1 MSSRVDSYDFIVVGG
16 GTAGCVIASRL
27 SENDSARVLLLEAGS
42 GQPLAAMA
50 TPPAWPTLLQSSA
63 SWGEFTVEQAAT
75 GTAVFLPRGRGL
87 GGSSAINGMVF
98 ARGHRSSYDSWVTA
112 GAKGWGFD
120 DLLPYFKRSE
130 NTEGRD
136 PALRGVGGPLTVGP
150 ATPPNP
156 VIAACLDAALET
168 GYRRATDV
176 SGGLEEGFGWSDLN
190 IVNGRRQSAADAY
203 LTPALGRPNLDVV
216 TDALAHRVLIGNGR
230 CTGVEYSRGAELIS
244 VECSGEVVLTAGS
257 IGSAQLLMLSGVG
270 PRSHL
275 REAGVDVVL
284 DLPGVGA
291 NLQDHPAANVVYS
304 PARPVP
310 AGWNNHGE
318 AIGLLRSDPA
328 LDSPD
333 LQVIFS
339 DVPVASPLLD
349 SPEQGYTIRV
359 AVMRPRSCGTVRL
372 SGAEAGAA
380 PVLNPNYFGD
390 DHDVTTMV
398 AGLHLAH
405 EIGRAGALDPW
416 RGQQVAP
423 GSGMDDDAGL
433 RAYVRKTLESYWH
446 PVGTCRIGEDDMAVV
461 DTDLRVRGIG
471 GLRVADGSVLPSI
484 PSANT
489 NSTVYAIAERA
500 AEIIRSQHERE
511 KELAA
516 ER

>member
-27 SENDSARVLLLEAGS
+27 SEDDSARVLLLEAGS

-75 GTAVFLPRGRGL
+75 GTAVFLPRGRAL
-87 GGSSAINGMVF
+87 GGSSAINGMTF
-98 ARGHRSSYDSWVTA
+98 TRGHRSSYDSWVRA

-150 ATPPNP
+150 AALSNP
-156 VIAACLDAALET
+156 LIAACLEAALET

-203 LTPALGRPNLDVV
+203 LTPALGRPNLDVL
-216 TDALAHRVLIGNGR
+216 TDALAGRVRIGNGR
-230 CTGVEYSRGAELIS
+230 CIGVEYSRGAELIS

-270 PRSHL
+270 PQSHL
-275 REAGVDVVL
+275 REVGVDVVL

-291 NLQDHPAANVVYS
+291 NLHDHPVGHVVYS
-304 PARPVP
+304 SALPVP
-310 AGWNNHGE
+310 AGRDNHGE

-333 LQVIFS
+333 LQILFL
-339 DVPVASPLLD
+339 DVPGTSPSGD
-349 SPEQGYTIRV
+349 SPEQGYAIRV
-359 AVMRPRSCGTVRL
+359 AVMRPRSRGTVRL
-372 SGAEAGAA
+372 SGAEAGTS
-380 PVLNPNYFGD
+380 PLVLNPHYFGD
-390 DHDVTTMV
+390 DRDLTHDGRRSPSCSRDRARERPRPLARPGSS
-398 AGLHLAH
+398 AGPRH
-405 EIGRAGALDPW
+405 ERRRRPAGIRAQDLD
-416 RGQQVAP
+416 VLLAP
-423 GSGMDDDAGL
+423 GGNLPD
-433 RAYVRKTLESYWH
+433 R
-446 PVGTCRIGEDDMAVV
+446 
-461 DTDLRVRGIG
+461 RGRHG
-471 GLRVADGSVLPSI
+471 R
-484 PSANT
+484 
-489 NSTVYAIAERA
+489 R
-500 AEIIRSQHERE
+500 QH
-511 KELAA
+511 
-516 ER
+516 